1 LRRLAVPEVS
11 ICLRSGLSRAFF
23 SRIGRRLDNLMRR
36 SRSTLTLRIEGLR
49 EQELPHLN
57 ILLARL
63 SRYGDRVSIVLDERV
78 RKLVR
83 VDSSV
88 FHLVLEAEAS

>member
-1 LRRLAVPEVS
+1 ME
-11 ICLRSGLSRAFF
+11 
-23 SRIGRRLDNLMRR
+23 RRLDRLLRETH
-36 SRSTLTLRIEGLR
+36 STLTLRIENLR

-57 ILLARL
+57 RLLTRL
-63 SRYGDRVSIVLDERV
+63 AHHGDRVSIVIGKNM

-88 FHLVLEAEAS
+88 FHLVLEPDTA

>member
-1 LRRLAVPEVS
+1 
-11 ICLRSGLSRAFF
+11 
-23 SRIGRRLDNLMRR
+23 M
-36 SRSTLTLRIEGLR
+36 LRIENLH

-57 ILLARL
+57 RLLARL
-63 SRYGDRVSIVLDERV
+63 ARYGDRVSIVLDDRV

-88 FHLVLEAEAS
+88 FHLVLEPHAT